1 MIPVLLPLLFAAP
14 ADAKSRWESTIERV
28 SPSIVSLQLSSTRS
42 FDNERAG
49 NSQGTG
55 FIVDAEKGL
64 ILTNRHLVESGP
76 VVAEAIFL
84 NNEEVPI
91 RAIYRDP
98 VHDFGFYQFD
108 PEALEFMEAS
118 ELSLNPEGARV
129 GVEIR
134 LIGNN
139 EGEKISILSGTL
151 ARLDRQAPNYGRG
164 YNDFN
169 TFYIQ
174 AASGTSGGSSG
185 SPILNRKG
193 EVVALN
199 AGGSSRGASSFYLPL
214 NRIER
219 ALALIQEGLPVTR
232 GTLQW
237 TLEHTPF
244 DELRRLGLQHDTE
257 AAVREQWKDG
267 TGMLRVKDTLPG
279 GPAGAHFQPG
289 DILTHLNG
297 RLVTTF
303 LPLEEVL
310 DESVGEE
317 VSIRVERGGEAIEA
331 VLRVDDLHS
340 LSPSAFVEAGGS
352 VIHDLSYQ
360 KARHYGIP
368 VEGLIVSQSG
378 YMLSSAGIPRSALIR
393 EVGGTP
399 VASLDELW
407 EVFSSTPDG
416 ASLPIRYASIHESW
430 REQLGI
436 VKMDHKWFPF
446 RRCERDDTQRFWSCM
461 DGDSPPNDEVSPPRT
476 ASIEAKGPG
485 PVSRV
490 SQSLVMVDY
499 DIPHRAEG
507 VYGSSF
513 RGAGVVVDT
522 AQGLV
527 LTDRDTVPVAL
538 GDCQMTFG
546 ASVRVPCQVE
556 FIHPLHNFSVIS
568 YDPTAIGDTAIQAIR
583 LAESSPNPG
592 DTVWQVGL
600 SSRFQTVWRET
611 RVARV
616 EALNLPRP
624 SPPQFR
630 DINLESIRLDESTP
644 SVGGVLINKDGEV
657 QALWASFR
665 SDSGGESSTFFRG
678 LPVEFLDVVLDP
690 MLQGHPPSYRI
701 FGLELAT
708 VSLADAQDMGLS
720 QEDSSAFEK
729 ADPERRQILSV
740 SRLIAGSQAAELFE
754 GGDLLLSVNG
764 ERVTRF
770 ADLEALVQAE
780 NLAVEILRSGERRQ
794 VELQTLPAGGLGI
807 ERVLTWQGALLHAPH
822 FELAAQRALTPEGV
836 YISFYSYGSPAS
848 KYGLRATRRIVEV
861 DGQPTLDLDAF
872 LASLESKSSGD
883 SIRIKSLALD
893 NQVHVTTLKLDHHYW
908 PTRDYRL
915 SDGQWTVQPLSSGP
929 DTR

>member
-1 MIPVLLPLLFAAP
+1 MLPILIPLLFSTP
-14 ADAKSRWESTIERV
+14 AEAKSRWESTIERV
-28 SPSIVSLQLSSTRS
+28 SPSIVSIQLSSTRS
-42 FDNERAG
+42 FDTERAG

-55 FIVDAEKGL
+55 FIVDAERGIL
-64 ILTNRHLVESGP
+64 LTNRHLVESGP

-91 RAIYRDP
+91 QAIYRDP

-108 PEALEFMEAS
+108 PEALEFMEADAL
-118 ELSLNPEGARV
+118 ELNPDGARV
-129 GVEIR
+129 GIEIR

-151 ARLDRQAPNYGRG
+151 ARLDRKAPDYGRG

-219 ALALIQEGLPVTR
+219 ALSLIQSGEPITR

-237 TLEHTPF
+237 TLEYTPF
-244 DELRRLGLQHDTE
+244 DELRRLGLQHETE
-257 AAVREQWKDG
+257 AAVRDQWKEG
-267 TGMLRVKDTLPG
+267 TGMLRVKDALPG
-279 GPAGAHFQPG
+279 GPAGQFFEPG

-297 RLVTTF
+297 DLVTTF
-303 LPLEEVL
+303 LPLEAILDDHVGQEV
-310 DESVGEE
+310 DV
-317 VSIRVERGGEAIEA
+317 RVERGGVEIRATIT
-331 VLRVDDLHS
+331 VDDLHA
-340 LSPSAFVEAGGS
+340 LSPAAFIEAGGA
-352 VIHDLSYQ
+352 VIHPLSYQ

-378 YMLSSAGIPRSALIR
+378 YMLSSGGVPTSALIR
-393 EVGGTP
+393 EVGGQP
-399 VASLDELW
+399 VGTLDELW

-416 ASLPIRYASIHESW
+416 ASLPIRYSSIHESW
-430 REQLGI
+430 REQMGV
-436 VKMDHKWFPF
+436 VKMDHKWFAF
-446 RRCERDDTQRFWSCM
+446 RRCQRDDTQRFWECS
-461 DGDSPPNDEVSPPRT
+461 DGVSSAETSESEPRT
-476 ASIEAKGPG
+476 ASLTEKGPE
-485 PVSRV
+485 PISEI
-490 SQSLVMVDY
+490 SQSLVMVDF

-507 VYGSSF
+507 VYGTSF

-522 AQGLV
+522 ERGLV
-527 LTDRDTVPVAL
+527 VADRDTVPVAL

-546 ASVRVPCQVE
+546 ASVRVPCRVE

-568 YDPTAIGDTAIQAIR
+568 YEPSTIGDTDIQAVT
-583 LAESSPNPG
+583 LASDSPKPG
-592 DTVWQVGL
+592 DPVWQVGL

-616 EALNLPRP
+616 EPLSLPRP

-644 SVGGVLINKDGEV
+644 SVGGVLANTRGEV

-665 SDSGGESSTFFRG
+665 SDSGGDASTFFRG
-678 LPVEFLDVVLDP
+678 LPVSFLRVVLDP
-690 MLQGHPPSYRI
+690 MMRGEKPAYRI
-701 FGLELAT
+701 LGLELAT
-708 VSLADAQDMGLS
+708 VALADAQDMGLP
-720 QEDSSAFEK
+720 QEDALDLEK
-729 ADPERRQILSV
+729 VDPERRQILSV
-740 SRLIAGSQAAELFE
+740 SRLIAGSQAATLFE
-754 GGDLLLSVNG
+754 GGDLILHING
-764 ERVTRF
+764 QRVTRF
-770 ADLEALVQAE
+770 ADLETLVQAE
-780 NLAVEILRSGERRQ
+780 QIDVAVLRNGERKQ
-794 VELQTLPAGGLGI
+794 FTLDTLPAGGLGI
-807 ERVLTWQGALLHAPH
+807 ERVLKWQGALLHQPH
-822 FELAAQRALTPEGV
+822 FELAAQRELTPEGI
-836 YISFYSYGSPAS
+836 YISFYGYGSPAS

-861 DGQPTLDLDAF
+861 DGQPTLDLDQFIEAVS
-872 LASLESKSSGD
+872 AKSSGE
-883 SIRIKSLALD
+883 SIRIKSLSLD

-908 PTRDYRL
+908 PTREFRL
-915 SDGQWTVQPLSSGP
+915 TDGQWEVEALTLAP
-929 DTR
+929 DTP

>member
-14 ADAKSRWESTIERV
+14 AEAKSRWESTIERV

-55 FIVDAEKGL
+55 FIVDAERGIL
-64 ILTNRHLVESGP
+64 LTNRHLVESGP

-108 PEALEFMEAS
+108 PDALEFMEAK
-118 ELSLNPEGARV
+118 ELSLNPSGARV

-151 ARLDRQAPNYGRG
+151 ARLDRKAPNYGRG

-185 SPILNRKG
+185 SPILNRRG

-219 ALALIQEGLPVTR
+219 ALSLIQDGLPVTR

-244 DELRRLGLQHDTE
+244 DELRRLGLQHETE
-257 AAVREQWKDG
+257 AAVRKEWKDG

-279 GPAGAHFQPG
+279 GPAGEHFQPG

-297 RLVTTF
+297 KLISTF

-310 DESVGEE
+310 DESVGKE
-317 VSIRVERGGEAIEA
+317 VTVRVERGGEVIEA
-331 VLRVDDLHS
+331 TLTVDDLHA
-340 LSPSAFVEAGGS
+340 LSPASFVEAGGS
-352 VIHDLSYQ
+352 VIHNLSYQ
-360 KARHYGIP
+360 KARHYGVP

-399 VASLDELW
+399 VSTLDELW
-407 EVFSSTPDG
+407 EVFSATPDG
-416 ASLPIRYASIHESW
+416 ASLPIRYSSIHESW
-430 REQLGI
+430 REQMGV

-446 RRCERDDTQRFWSCM
+446 RRCDRDDTQRFWACT
-461 DGDSPPNDEVSPPRT
+461 DGDAPENTEVFEART
-476 ASIEAKGPG
+476 ASLEADGPD
-485 PVSRV
+485 PVSKV
-490 SQSLVMVDY
+490 SQSMVMVDY

-522 AQGLV
+522 DRGLV
-527 LTDRDTVPVAL
+527 ITDRDTVPVAL

-546 ASVRVPCQVE
+546 ASVRIPCRVE

-568 YDPTAIGDTAIQAIR
+568 YRPESIGETAIQPAR
-583 LAESSPNPG
+583 LADSSPAPG

-644 SVGGVLINKDGEV
+644 SVGGMVINEDGEM

-678 LPVEFLDVVLDP
+678 LPVEFLEVVLNP
-690 MLQGHPPSYRI
+690 MLRGEQPSYRI
-701 FGLELAT
+701 LGLEMAT
-708 VSLADAQDMGLS
+708 VSLADAQDMGLP

-729 ADPERRQILSV
+729 ADPERKQVLSV
-740 SRLIAGSQAAELFE
+740 SRLIAGSQASELFE

-770 ADLEALVQAE
+770 SELEALAQSE
-780 NLAVEILRSGERRQ
+780 TLEIEILRNGERKPLS
-794 VELQTLPAGGLGI
+794 VETLPAGGLGI

-861 DGQPTLDLDAF
+861 DGKPTLSLDAF
-872 LASLESKSSGD
+872 LESLDGKTSGD
-883 SIRIKSLALD
+883 SIRIKTLALD
-893 NQVHVTTLKLDHHYW
+893 NQVHVSTLKLDHHYW

-915 SDGQWTVQPLSSGP
+915 TEGQWAVQPLSSDP